1 MFLIASLGAE
11 SVYRFLI
18 VLAVV
23 TGLYLI
29 YGMHAAA
36 HHDQLVESFTA
47 RYRTTLSCQAISFT
61 PFAIASDFTRSAL
74 QIGFSPATV
83 KSCLR

>member
-23 TGLYLI
+23 TGLYLV
-29 YGMHAAA
+29 YGIHAAA
-36 HHDQLVESFTA
+36 HHDRLVESFTA
-47 RYRTTLSCQAISFT
+47 RYCTTLSCQMMEIH
-61 PFAIASDFTRSAL
+61 AL
-74 QIGFSPATV
+74 YNRF
-83 KSCLR
+83 